1 MINEI
6 LYFFGICFLTA
17 GILGFFV
24 SSKYYLLFLYLC
36 IGVLFLIIILITE
49 DGENKKWKLRFM
61 KKIKLKEIWIF

>member
-1 MINEI
+1 MIDEI

-49 DGENKKWKLRFM
+49 DGENKK
-61 KKIKLKEIWIF
+61 